1 MSKFSKH
8 DLVRVT
14 DPESGFFDEIGQV
27 TEPSGYGDAPVSLVY
42 IHGSGRKILFGD
54 SALTL
59 ADPDVHTVLDQMDAE
74 SRVVTVGADTNNSF
88 TMRITDP
95 EYPAFKDIT
104 EQEIDGDYVRGL
116 AADPV
121 NHPQHY
127 GGDTT
132 YETIKVIEA
141 WGLGFSIGN
150 CVKYLSR
157 AGKKGPA
164 LEDLRKARFYL
175 DREIAAAEA
184 AQLPRH

>member
-1 MSKFSKH
+1 MSDSLKFQLL
-8 DLVRVT
+8 DYVRCT
-14 DPESGFFDEIGQV
+14 NSNLLAFDQV
-27 TEPSGYGDAPVSLVY
+27 GRIVGRVVNSVAPYKVEFGGGKVQRLTE
-42 IHGSGRKILFGD
+42 HE
-54 SALTL
+54 LTL
-59 ADPDVHTVLDQMDAE
+59 ADPDVRTVLDQMDAE

-95 EYPAFKDIT
+95 EHPAFKDIT

-157 AGKKGPA
+157 AGKKGPV

-184 AQLPRH
+184 TQ